1 MGFNG
6 KQWFLVKIAMS
17 KRKKL
22 TVYDYLKSKGKRQ
35 LSNLFV
41 HTIEEAAA
49 AEEAGIDY
57 IVAAHDLPQF
67 GINASLNDVK
77 KIREVAPNCFMQ
89 SAGPIPP
96 ASEYEAI
103 KFAHDYLSFGVDC
116 IYVGNHSLKWIR
128 AMRDEN
134 IPTIG
139 HVGLIPGKATWIGG
153 LRAIGKTADEAIGVL
168 KHTLDL
174 QEAGVIGVELEVVPP
189 KVAKVITD
197 KVEIITMSM
206 GSGSDCDAQF
216 LFSNDVLG
224 WNEGHIPRHA
234 RVYRNFKKE
243 YARLQAERILA
254 FKEFHEDT
262 INKKFNDPKINVQI
276 KDDEFDKF
284 LELAEKI

>member
-1 MGFNG
+1 MN
-6 KQWFLVKIAMS
+6 

-41 HTIEEAAA
+41 HTVEEAAA
-49 AEEAGIDY
+49 AEEAEIDY

-77 KIREVAPNCFMQ
+77 KIREVAPSCFMQ
-89 SAGPIPP
+89 SAGPVPP

-116 IYVGNHSLKWIR
+116 IYVGNHSLKWIK

-174 QEAGVIGVELEVVPP
+174 QDAGVIGVELEVVPP
-189 KVAKVITD
+189 KVAKVITE

-206 GSGSDCDAQF
+206 GSGSECDAQF

-243 YARLQAERILA
+243 YARLQEERIAA

-262 INKKFNDPKINVQI
+262 KNKNFNDPKITVQI
-276 KDDEFDKF
+276 QDDEFDKF

>member
-1 MGFNG
+1 M
-6 KQWFLVKIAMS
+6 I

-41 HTIEEAAA
+41 HTVEEAAA

-57 IVAAHDLPQF
+57 IVAANDLPKF
-67 GINASLNDVK
+67 GINATLNDVK
-77 KIREVAPNCFMQ
+77 RIREIAPNCFMQ
-89 SAGPIPP
+89 SGGPKPP

-103 KFAHDYLSFGVDC
+103 KFAHEYLSFGVDC
-116 IYVGNHSLKWIR
+116 IYVGNLSYKWIR

-153 LRAIGKTADEAIGVL
+153 YRAIGKTAEEAVGVL
-168 KHTLDL
+168 KHTLEL

-189 KVAKVITD
+189 KVAKIITE
-197 KVEIITMSM
+197 KVDIITMSM

-224 WNEGHIPRHA
+224 WNENHIPRHA
-234 RVYRNFKKE
+234 KIYRNFKRE
-243 YARLQAERILA
+243 YERLQKERVEA
-254 FKEFHEDT
+254 FKEFHNDT
-262 INKKFNDPKINVQI
+262 INKKFNDPKYTVDI
-276 KDDEFDKF
+276 KDDEYNKF
-284 LELAEKI
+284 LELSEKIN

>member
-1 MGFNG
+1 M
-6 KQWFLVKIAMS
+6 I

-41 HTIEEAAA
+41 HTVEEAAA

-57 IVAAHDLPQF
+57 IVAANDLPKF
-67 GINASLNDVK
+67 GINATLNDVK
-77 KIREVAPNCFMQ
+77 RIREVAPNCFMQ
-89 SAGPIPP
+89 SGGPKPP

-103 KFAHDYLSFGVDC
+103 KFAHEYLSFGVDC
-116 IYVGNHSLKWIR
+116 IYVGNLSYKWIR

-153 LRAIGKTADEAIGVL
+153 YRAIGKTAEEAVGVL
-168 KHTLDL
+168 KHTLEL

-189 KVAKVITD
+189 KVAKIITK
-197 KVEIITMSM
+197 KVDIITMSM

-224 WNEGHIPRHA
+224 WNKNHIPRHA
-234 RVYRNFKKE
+234 KIYRNFKKE
-243 YARLQAERILA
+243 YERLQKERVEA
-254 FKEFHEDT
+254 FKEFHNDT
-262 INKKFNDPKINVQI
+262 INKKFNDPKYTVDI
-276 KDDEFDKF
+276 KDDEYNKF
-284 LELAEKI
+284 LELSEKIN

>member
-1 MGFNG
+1 M
-6 KQWFLVKIAMS
+6 I

-41 HTIEEAAA
+41 HTVEEAAA

-57 IVAAHDLPQF
+57 IVAANDLPTF
-67 GINASLNDVK
+67 GINATLNDVK
-77 KIREVAPNCFMQ
+77 RIREVAPNCFMQ
-89 SAGPIPP
+89 SGGPKPP

-103 KFAHDYLSFGVDC
+103 KFAHEYLSFGVDC
-116 IYVGNHSLKWIR
+116 IYVGNLSYKWIR

-153 LRAIGKTADEAIGVL
+153 YRAIGKTAEEAIGVL
-168 KHTLDL
+168 KHTLEL

-189 KVAKVITD
+189 KVAKIITE
-197 KVEIITMSM
+197 KVDIITMSM

-224 WNEGHIPRHA
+224 WNENHIPRHA
-234 RVYRNFKKE
+234 KIYRNFKRE
-243 YARLQAERILA
+243 YEKLQRERVEA
-254 FKEFHEDT
+254 FKEFHNDT
-262 INKKFNDPKINVQI
+262 INKKFNDPKYTVDI
-276 KDDEFDKF
+276 KDDEYNKF
-284 LELAEKI
+284 LELSEKIN

>member
-1 MGFNG
+1 MT
-6 KQWFLVKIAMS
+6 

-41 HTIEEAAA
+41 HTVEEAAA
-49 AEEAGIDY
+49 AEEANIDY

-89 SAGPIPP
+89 SAGPVPP

-116 IYVGNHSLKWIR
+116 IYVGNHSLKWIK

-168 KHTLDL
+168 RHTLDL
-174 QEAGVIGVELEVVPP
+174 QDAGVIGVELEVVPP
-189 KVAKVITD
+189 KVAKVITE

-206 GSGSDCDAQF
+206 GSGSECDAQF

-243 YARLQAERILA
+243 YARLQEERIAA

-262 INKKFNDPKINVQI
+262 KNKNFNDPKITVQI
-276 KDDEFDKF
+276 QDDEFDKF

>member
-1 MGFNG
+1 M
-6 KQWFLVKIAMS
+6 L
-17 KRKKL
+17 RKKL
-22 TVYDYLKSKGKRQ
+22 TVYDYLKSKGIRQ

-41 HTIEEAAA
+41 HTVEEAAA
-49 AEEAGIDY
+49 AEEAGIDF

-67 GINASLNDVK
+67 GIEASLNDVK
-77 KIREVAPNCFMQ
+77 KIRKIAPNCFMQ

-103 KFAHDYLSFGVDC
+103 KYAHDYLSFGVDC
-116 IYVGNHSLKWIR
+116 IYVGNHSLKWIK

-134 IPTIG
+134 IPMIG

-153 LRAIGKTADEAIGVL
+153 LRAIGKTADEAVEVL
-168 KHTLDL
+168 KHTLEL
-174 QEAGVIGVELEVVPP
+174 QDAGVIGVELEVVPP
-189 KVAKVITD
+189 KVAKIITE

-234 RVYRNFKKE
+234 RIYRNFRKE
-243 YARLQAERILA
+243 YEKLQKERVAA
-254 FKEFHEDT
+254 FKEFHKDT
-262 INKKFNDPKINVQI
+262 INKNFNDPKLTVQI
-276 KDDEFDKF
+276 EDKEFEKF
-284 LELAEKI
+284 LELSEKI

>member
-1 MGFNG
+1 MN
-6 KQWFLVKIAMS
+6 

-41 HTIEEAAA
+41 HTVEEAAA
-49 AEEAGIDY
+49 AEQAEIDY

-77 KIREVAPNCFMQ
+77 KIREVAPSCFMQ
-89 SAGPIPP
+89 SAGPVPP

-116 IYVGNHSLKWIR
+116 IYVGNHSLKWIK

-153 LRAIGKTADEAIGVL
+153 LRAIGKTADEAIAVL

-174 QEAGVIGVELEVVPP
+174 QDAGVIGVELEVVPP
-189 KVAKVITD
+189 KVAKVITE

-206 GSGSDCDAQF
+206 GSGSECDAQF

-243 YARLQAERILA
+243 YARLQEERIAA

-262 INKKFNDPKINVQI
+262 KNKNFNDPKITVQI
-276 KDDEFDKF
+276 QDDEFDKF

>member
-1 MGFNG
+1 
-6 KQWFLVKIAMS
+6 VI

-22 TVYDYLKSKGKRQ
+22 TVYDYLKSKSKRQ

-41 HTIEEAAA
+41 HTVEEAAA

-57 IVAAHDLPQF
+57 IVAAHDLPKF
-67 GINASLNDVK
+67 GINSTLNDVK

-89 SAGPIPP
+89 SGGPQPP

-103 KFAHDYLSFGVDC
+103 KFAQEYLSFGVDC
-116 IYVGNHSLKWIR
+116 IYVGNLSYKWIR
-128 AMRDEN
+128 AMRNEN

-153 LRAIGKTADEAIGVL
+153 YRAIGKTAEEAIGIL
-168 KHTLDL
+168 KHTLEL

-189 KVAKVITD
+189 KVAKIITE
-197 KVEIITMSM
+197 KVDIITMSM
-206 GSGSDCDAQF
+206 GSGSNCDAQF

-234 RVYRNFKKE
+234 KIYRNFKKE
-243 YARLQAERILA
+243 YEKLQRERVEA
-254 FKEFHEDT
+254 FKEFHSDT
-262 INKKFNDPKINVQI
+262 INKKFNDPKLTVNI
-276 KDDEFDKF
+276 KDDEYNKF
-284 LELAEKI
+284 LELAEKIN

>member
-1 MGFNG
+1 MN
-6 KQWFLVKIAMS
+6 

-41 HTIEEAAA
+41 HTVEEAAA
-49 AEEAGIDY
+49 AEQAEIDY

-77 KIREVAPNCFMQ
+77 KIREVAPSCFMQ
-89 SAGPIPP
+89 SAGPVPP

-116 IYVGNHSLKWIR
+116 IYVGNHSLKWIK

-174 QEAGVIGVELEVVPP
+174 QDAGVIGVELEVVPP
-189 KVAKVITD
+189 KVAKVITE

-206 GSGSDCDAQF
+206 GSGSECDAQF

-243 YARLQAERILA
+243 YARLQEERVAA

-262 INKKFNDPKINVQI
+262 KNKNFNDPSITVQI
-276 KDDEFDKF
+276 QDDEFDKF